1 MDSGTGFDVT
11 SPAALRSEIEQT
23 RSAIG
28 AKLAKLQEGVRD
40 TFSEASG
47 QVRTSL
53 EHAKESVNPR
63 AQFHQHPWAFCAAA
77 FACGVLLQRRAISQR
92 ASRDDER
99 GAPDYAAGEAPMW
112 RQGWRRRGTA
122 APIITGTVVPIVAE
136 ALRALIE
143 RSRRSRP

>member
-1 MDSGTGFDVT
+1 MDSGTGLDVA
-11 SPAALRSEIEQT
+11 SPAALRHEIEQT

-28 AKLAKLQEGVRD
+28 AKLARLQEGVRE

-77 FACGVLLQRRAISQR
+77 FVCGVLLQRRALSQR
-92 ASRDDER
+92 ASREDER
-99 GAPDYAAGEAPMW
+99 GAPDYAADEAPMW
-112 RQGWRRRGTA
+112 RRGWRKRRTA
-122 APIITGTVVPIVAE
+122 APILTGTLIPLVAE
-136 ALRALIE
+136 AVRALIE
-143 RSRRSRP
+143 RSRQSRP